1 MLSDMKDSESDVDK
15 APDRTDSPTIRS
27 AMVFFEELL
36 RGCETPNIAVRF
48 WDGSVW
54 RLREDQQIET
64 TLILRHPDSL
74 SRMLRWPVQLG
85 LGEAYIYDDIDVL
98 GSLDALLP
106 LADHLM
112 KRRWS
117 LMDWLRCGLATWRQR
132 NLDRLPEE
140 TRNLALH
147 GRRHEKP
154 RDKAAVRFHY
164 DVPVEFYRLWL
175 DSRLLYSCG
184 YYQHEEDDLE
194 QAQTQQLEY
203 LCRKLRLKPGDR
215 ILDIGCGWG
224 GFALY
229 AAQTHGA
236 IVHGITLSRRQAEVA
251 NHRITAAGMSRRC
264 RVEVRDFRDVHGDQ
278 LYDKIISLSMVEHI
292 GKTRLAPY
300 YGRALG
306 LLSPGGVFLIQGIG
320 TRDGEP
326 ALGAFAQRYVF
337 PDAELVPIQDIVHAA
352 ESSGFEVCDV
362 ESLRQHYALT
372 LDAWGQRLERHHQDA
387 IRAVGEVTYR
397 IWRAYMAMAAYLF
410 RQGRLSLYQTMCVK
424 SVDGHTDL
432 PLTRKDWYESRISEA
447 RVHQEAA

>member
-1 MLSDMKDSESDVDK
+1 MNDASPDEDEVPDMTE
-15 APDRTDSPTIRS
+15 SPTIRS

-54 RLREDQQIET
+54 RLREEERIEA
-64 TLILRHPDSL
+64 TLLLRHPDSL
-74 SRMLRWPVQLG
+74 SRMLRWPVQLA

-117 LMDWLRCGLATWRQR
+117 LMDWLRCGVATWRHR

-154 RDKAAVRFHY
+154 RDKAAMRFHY
-164 DVPVEFYRLWL
+164 DAPVEFYRLWL

-184 YYQHEEDDLE
+184 YYQHEDDDLE
-194 QAQTQQLEY
+194 QAQFQKLEY

-236 IVHGITLSRRQAEVA
+236 LVHGITLSRRQAEVA
-251 NHRITAAGMSRRC
+251 NHRVTAAGMSRRC
-264 RVEVRDFRDVHGDQ
+264 RIEVRDFRDVHGDQ
-278 LYDKIISLSMVEHI
+278 LYDKIISIGMVEHI
-292 GKTRLAPY
+292 GTDRLAP
-300 YGRALG
+300 
-306 LLSPGGVFLIQGIG
+306 
-320 TRDGEP
+320 
-326 ALGAFAQRYVF
+326 
-337 PDAELVPIQDIVHAA
+337 
-352 ESSGFEVCDV
+352 
-362 ESLRQHYALT
+362 
-372 LDAWGQRLERHHQDA
+372 
-387 IRAVGEVTYR
+387 
-397 IWRAYMAMAAYLF
+397 
-410 RQGRLSLYQTMCVK
+410 
-424 SVDGHTDL
+424 
-432 PLTRKDWYESRISEA
+432 
-447 RVHQEAA
+447 